1 MLLGATVVCCH
12 MPQRPLLEMAVGS
25 LGADDNV
32 SIDPGLAAGFG
43 VFHPSQD
50 F

>member
-1 MLLGATVVCCH
+1 MFLGATMVCCH

-25 LGADDNV
+25 LGADDDI
-32 SIDPGLAAGFG
+32 SIDLAAGFG
-43 VFHPSQD
+43 VLHPSQD